1 MNVELDM
8 VTPVD
13 GVAMSDQGAPAR
25 HRRWR
30 PHLLDVVAVGI
41 VVVAF
46 ALPLRGLLRYQGPPM
61 EEGFML
67 AFPQEVLRGSV
78 PNEDFLHLYGPGSL
92 WVLAG
97 AFKAFGTSLATER
110 WFGLLQHAG
119 IVFGVWAV
127 ARYWGR
133 RTATVCALVSLVI
146 VVPPIGLTALAWNGG
161 VALALWAVFTAARP
175 GVVSN
180 RRLVVAGVLAGF
192 ALLYRPD
199 LVLALGLGLGAALWR
214 PTVARLRPLLTGLVA
229 GVSPI
234 LVHLAMAGPAAAF
247 ESRSK

>member
-1 MNVELDM
+1 MNVELDT
-8 VTPVD
+8 VTSVD

-146 VVPPIGLTALAWNGG
+146 VVTFVTLIYVYMYRLIKDIDDPFEYASEGQ
-161 VALALWAVFTAARP
+161 P
-175 GVVSN
+175 GVSEVPLFPLTEYLE
-180 RRLVVAGVLAGF
+180 RQE
-192 ALLYRPD
+192 
-199 LVLALGLGLGAALWR
+199 
-214 PTVARLRPLLTGLVA
+214 ARLGQA
-229 GVSPI
+229 
-234 LVHLAMAGPAAAF
+234 
-247 ESRSK
+247 